1 MNFLYRSHCSH
12 LRRSHFRHQ
21 HIRSLYDGVFTLQCP
36 RDRGLDHAVEREK
49 HLRALLNLKNLII
62 SEPSKSVPLTLITQ
76 ANETIGF
83 PFRPIEFIRKYPSIF
98 EEFHPA
104 TLNIQPHIKITPETV
119 SLSSEEDLLYQS
131 TTYKQETANR
141 LLKLLMISRINK
153 IPILLLDQLK
163 WELGLPQGFEKVLV
177 PEFPDYFRVISGNN
191 LGEIGKELELVCW
204 SDEFAVPSMENNKTK
219 DGKIQFPLE
228 YSKGFEMDKKYKKWV
243 DEWQK
248 LPYLSPYENA
258 TNLAVKTD
266 ESDKWVVAVLHELLS
281 LFVGKKAER
290 ETLLSLGDF
299 FGLRSRFKRAFLQHP
314 GIFYVSSKNRTHTV
328 VLREGYKRGMLIERH
343 PLMDMRFKYVKLM
356 NVEKKEEEKSKS
368 STKAKSG
375 VDVKSS
381 SQGEE
386 LDGADV
392 EEDSDESEIYDSS
405 DEEDESDDCNEVSE
419 GEKNMTKK
427 KRFGAN
433 DANVEENNTRKNVE
447 KRTNG
452 RSNDEKVHG
461 NSTRFSRRTN
471 DGGGENV
478 ARRTNGRRSND
489 VDESSTR
496 FSKRT
501 NDRGSENVARRTD
514 GYESS
519 RKFSRRTNDG
529 GGENVARTDGYES
542 SRKFSRRT
550 NDGGGENVARR
561 TDGYESSRKFSRR
574 TNDGGG
580 ENVAR
585 RTDGYESSRKFS
597 RRPND
602 GGGENVGR
610 RTFGRR
616 STGFNESSTRFSDRR
631 NDRGSENVS
640 RWTNGR
646 SSDGYDSSRKF
657 SRRANTRDMPKT
669 PKNPTQKLD
678 FEDRNTRR
686 SLGMRTNGR
695 SKAEIEYKLSRRTDV
710 EGGETKSERAL

>member
-177 PEFPDYFRVISGNN
+177 PEFPDYFRVISSNN

-290 ETLLSLGDF
+290 ETLLSLGEF

-343 PLMDMRFKYVKLM
+343 HLMDMRF
-356 NVEKKEEEKSKS
+356 N
-368 STKAKSG
+368 TKAKSG

-386 LDGADV
+386 LDGDDV

-405 DEEDESDDCNEVSE
+405 DEEDESDDCSEVSE

-427 KRFGAN
+427 RKFGAN
-433 DANVEENNTRKNVE
+433 EANVEENNTRKNVE
-447 KRTNG
+447 KRKRTNG

-471 DGGGENV
+471 DGGGEHV

-529 GGENVARTDGYES
+529 GGENVARRTDSYES

-550 NDGGGENVARR
+550 NDGGE
-561 TDGYESSRKFSRR
+561 
-574 TNDGGG
+574 

-669 PKNPTQKLD
+669 PKNPTHKLD

-710 EGGETKSERAL
+710 EGGEKKSERAL